1 MRHDLL
7 LTGGHVIDPASGVD
21 GRRDVAFASGRV
33 AAVDTA
39 IAPASAREVVD
50 VSGAY
55 VAPGL
60 VDLHAHA
67 FIAGHDL
74 GIETDPVCASTGVTT
89 LCDAGSTGAANFA
102 GLREYV
108 MARSE
113 TRVLGFLHIAAIG
126 LSHLGIG
133 EHCYLDYSDPD
144 LAAAV
149 AREHRDVVVGVKV
162 RIQKEVVA
170 QHGLE
175 PLRRGLRAAEAASV
189 PVIVHVNNPPVEYG
203 EVLALL
209 RPGDIVSHFLHGR
222 GSGILDGQGQVKE
235 AVQAARRRGIVFD
248 VAHGRNHVNFPVA
261 RRAFEQ
267 GFYPDT
273 ISSDLTR
280 PGRASVVRDLPTTLS
295 KFLSL
300 GMPLPRSCARRRRRR
315 PARSAG
321 AETSD
326 RSPRAPPATP
336 PCSRSTRD
344 GFPTR
349 TPTATPS
356 RARNAGRL
364 GSRCGPGVF
373 SGDAGPPVDR
383 PDGARSVRSSQP
395 RATQSK
401 RSPSTIR

>member
-1 MRHDLL
+1 VRHDLL
-7 LTGGHVIDPASGVD
+7 LTGGHVIDPASGLD

-33 AAVDTA
+33 AAVDTV
-39 IAPASAREVVD
+39 IPPASAREVVD

-55 VAPGL
+55 VSPGL
-60 VDLHAHA
+60 IDLHAHA

-74 GIETDPVCASTGVTT
+74 GVETDPVCASTGVTT
-89 LCDAGSTGAANFA
+89 LCDAGSTGGANFE
-102 GLREYV
+102 GLREFV
-108 MARSE
+108 MARAE
-113 TRVLGFLHIAAIG
+113 TRVLGFVHIAAIG

-175 PLRRGLRAAEAASV
+175 PLRRGLRAAEAAGV
-189 PVIVHVNNPPVEYG
+189 PVIVHINNPPVEYG

-222 GSGILDGQGQVKE
+222 GSGILDGAGRIKE
-235 AVQAARRRGIVFD
+235 TVRAARRRGIVFD
-248 VAHGRNHVNFPVA
+248 VAHGRNHVNFPVV

-280 PGRASVVRDLPTTLS
+280 PGRSTVVRDLPTTLS

-300 GMPLPRSCARRRRRR
+300 GMPVADAVRAATAAP
-315 PARSAG
+315 AG
-321 AETSD
+321 AIGRRGDLGSLAAGAAGDAAVFAIEEGRFPYQDADGNTLEGPK
-326 RSPRAPPATP
+326 RWAPRLTV
-336 PCSRSTRD
+336 R
-344 GFPTR
+344 
-349 TPTATPS
+349 
-356 RARNAGRL
+356 AGRVL
-364 GSRCGPGVF
+364 WRGAAPG
-373 SGDAGPPVDR
+373 GG
-383 PDGARSVRSSQP
+383 G
-395 RATQSK
+395 
-401 RSPSTIR
+401 

>member
-1 MRHDLL
+1 MEGLGMRHDLL
-7 LTGGHVIDPASGVD
+7 LTGGHVIDPVSGVD

-33 AAVDTA
+33 AAVDAA
-39 IAPASAREVVD
+39 IPRESAREVID

-60 VDLHAHA
+60 IDLHAHA

-74 GIETDPVCASTGVTT
+74 GIETDSVCASTGVTT
-89 LCDAGSTGAANFA
+89 LCDAGSTGAANLT

-113 TRVLGFLHIAAIG
+113 TRVLAFVHIAAIG
-126 LSHLGIG
+126 LTHLGIG

-144 LAAAV
+144 LAAGV
-149 AREHRDVVVGVKV
+149 AREHRDVVLGVKV

-175 PLRRGLRAAEAASV
+175 PLRRGLRAAEAAGL

-222 GSGILDGQGQVKE
+222 GSGILDGEGLLKD
-235 AVQAARRRGIVFD
+235 AVVAARRRGVVFD

-261 RRAFEQ
+261 RRALEQ
-267 GFYPDT
+267 GFQPDT

-280 PGRASVVRDLPTTLS
+280 PGRASIVRDLPTTLS

-300 GMPLPRSCARRRRRR
+300 GMPLGDVVRAATST
-315 PARSAG
+315 PARAIG
-321 AETSD
+321 
-326 RSPRAPPATP
+326 RS
-336 PCSRSTRD
+336 
-344 GFPTR
+344 GE
-349 TPTATPS
+349 
-356 RARNAGRL
+356 L
-364 GSRCGPGVF
+364 GSLVPGA
-373 SGDAGPPVDR
+373 SGDAAVFAIEEGRFPYEDA
-383 PDGARSVRSSQP
+383 DGNVMEGAKRWAPRLTVRAGRVWWRRWPQ
-395 RATQSK
+395 A
-401 RSPSTIR
+401 

>member
-21 GRRDVAFASGRV
+21 GRKDVEFASGRV

-39 IAPASAREVVD
+39 IPRETAGEVVD
-50 VSGAY
+50 VSGSY

-74 GIETDPVCASTGVTT
+74 GIETDPVSAATGVTT
-89 LCDAGSTGAANFA
+89 LCDAGSTGAANFP

-108 MARSE
+108 MARAD
-113 TRVLGFLHIAAIG
+113 TRVLGFVHIAALG
-126 LSHLGIG
+126 LSHLAIG

-144 LAAAV
+144 LAAGV
-149 AREHRDVVVGVKV
+149 AREHRDVVLGVKV
-162 RIQKEVVA
+162 RIQTEVVA

-175 PLRRGLRAAEAASV
+175 PLQRGLRAAESAGV

-203 EVLALL
+203 EVLTIL

-222 GSGILDGQGQVKE
+222 GSGILDEQGRLKD
-235 AVQAARRRGIVFD
+235 AVRAARGRGVVFD
-248 VAHGRNHVNFPVA
+248 VAHGRNHVNFPVV

-280 PGRASVVRDLPTTLS
+280 LGRAGVVRDLPTTLS
-295 KFLSL
+295 KFLCL
-300 GMPLPRSCARRRRRR
+300 GMPLA
-315 PARSAG
+315 
-321 AETSD
+321 D
-326 RSPRAPPATP
+326 VVRAA
-336 PCSRSTRD
+336 
-344 GFPTR
+344 
-349 TPTATPS
+349 TATPA
-356 RARNAGRL
+356 RAIGRSGDLGTLAAGAAGDAAVFAIEDGRFPYQDADGNVLEGATRWTPRLTVRAGRV
-364 GSRCGPGVF
+364 SWRRW
-373 SGDAGPPVDR
+373 PP
-383 PDGARSVRSSQP
+383 
-395 RATQSK
+395 T
-401 RSPSTIR
+401 